1 MVVSCSI
8 ATCCP
13 RSNNVEY
20 IDRVS
25 PKSGDP
31 GPVYINGSPG
41 PTSPHPKRH
50 LDQSGR
56 GRGQHIHRLADYG
69 TLVTIGRI
77 LFCAVLLII
86 LALGLNMPVSA
97 FSVHSN
103 FHDACSTIRLSLGQA
118 ATPYMYRVW
127 EMLVWVRAPA
137 VLYGRL
143 RRVDWVGLVIRAH
156 YSLLL
161 L

>member
-20 IDRVS
+20 IDRMS
-25 PKSGDP
+25 SKSGDP

-69 TLVTIGRI
+69 
-77 LFCAVLLII
+77 
-86 LALGLNMPVSA
+86 
-97 FSVHSN
+97 
-103 FHDACSTIRLSLGQA
+103 
-118 ATPYMYRVW
+118 
-127 EMLVWVRAPA
+127 
-137 VLYGRL
+137 
-143 RRVDWVGLVIRAH
+143 
-156 YSLLL
+156 
-161 L
+161 